1 MNNNDVLN
9 ALASLISNASIN
21 NKGISINLA
30 FDNFYNYS
38 KLNCRQTTL
47 DYYRKNYKTLNRAL
61 YQLGITYTNEVT
73 KASYKLLETL
83 FRGQGYKNSSINK
96 YTDLLKMI
104 FKVNNELEYISYNP
118 IANLKKLR
126 EAAPDIEIISNSNKE
141 KILLY
146 LYQLPNNYQYIRKK
160 VCLLLLKDTGVRL
173 NELLHLKTKNIDIEN
188 NTIFLDYT
196 KTNDTRY
203 VFFSDETKALLKK
216 YLEIKPVPEE
226 PYIDY
231 LFNNHTCTTPMSKHV
246 IYHFFEEIKE
256 ACNIEQSI
264 SPHKWRHTFITEL
277 VENNVNLAS
286 IMKVAGHTEFSTTK
300 KYIHQSLTNLKESI
314 LSIKK

>member
-9 ALASLISNASIN
+9 ALASLISSASTN
-21 NKGISINLA
+21 NKGISFELA
-30 FDNFYNYS
+30 FDNFYSYS
-38 KLNCRQTTL
+38 KLNCRPATL
-47 DYYRKNYKTLNRAL
+47 EYYRKNFKTLNRAL
-61 YQLGITYTNEVT
+61 NQLGITHTNEVT
-73 KASYKLLETL
+73 KASYKMLETI
-83 FRGQGYKNSSINK
+83 FRSHGYKNSSINK

-104 FKVNNELEYISYNP
+104 FKVNNDLEYINYNP
-118 IANLKKLR
+118 IANIKKLR
-126 EAAPDIEIISNSNKE
+126 EATPDIEIISKSNQQ

-146 LYQLPNNYQYIRKK
+146 LEGLPNDYHYIRKK
-160 VCLLLLKDTGVRL
+160 VCLLLLKDTGVRI
-173 NELLHLKTKNIDIEN
+173 NELLHLKTSNIDVDN

-203 VFFSDETKALLKK
+203 VFFSEETKVVLKE
-216 YLEIKPVPEE
+216 YLQIKPVSEE

-231 LFNNHTCTTPMSKHV
+231 LFNDDTCTRTMSKHV

-256 ACNIEQSI
+256 ACDIEQSI

-277 VENNVNLAS
+277 VENNVNLTS